1 MISLLIAGEWLQELS
16 LQSCNCENSTPG
28 HGADRL
34 VITSHRMPLE
44 HLMLFYLSAL
54 SYKHLK
60 FYFKAFPCSDSCKS
74 PLSAGELR

>member
-34 VITSHRMPLE
+34 VITSH
-44 HLMLFYLSAL
+44 
-54 SYKHLK
+54 
-60 FYFKAFPCSDSCKS
+60 
-74 PLSAGELR
+74 